1 MRSEGPFA
9 APYALRTGLVNNL
22 HAFEGKE
29 MFNSSRIRRSRADAQ
44 GDVDTSSPF
53 VK

>member
-22 HAFEGKE
+22 HAFKGKDND
-29 MFNSSRIRRSRADAQ
+29 NSSRIRRSRADAQ
-44 GDVDTSSPF
+44 GDVDTGSPF
-53 VK
+53 GK